1 MNCHA
6 NGIMRIGTS
15 VGNLN
20 PKIGGIVGNMGGGSG
35 GTFTMYR
42 CSSDM
47 KATIS
52 CNNASYEFGIGA
64 MIGQASG
71 IFDIEILDCYGN
83 ATANFPSA
91 SNKGIY
97 AGIIGTWYIHTG
109 NLRVENYAGSITI
122 NNLTNIIGDKQIG
135 TLSGMVETTASG
147 TYYAANTVK
156 YSNIYV
162 NGDVYSGSTPYT
174 MYPIV
179 VNSNNN
185 TNYGRYTLSVT
196 NNNYA
201 GTNIGSM
208 FTSMPAGYTANNRI
222 NSLST
227 KAASTSSL
235 WNDAQTFFSANKV
248 WNNYNQIG
256 AATYSVD
263 NSPVINKLQQ
273 DQFDIEFLNYKGTL
287 DEPTDATA
295 MKYNYGATGIKL
307 SVPTADSNHEFVG
320 WTTDKSGES
329 TPFTTMPDNAYGN
342 IKLYAVWDNPNATAS
357 ISLYNS
363 KTENDTD
370 TLEYGTGNIKLT
382 ATSSGLGM
390 PNPLKTFKWYKGN
403 GNTAVESGDTCT
415 LTDVNQS
422 GDYYLE
428 YTLQDTI
435 EPLWRHKEKLTTPQ
449 SVTINKGQLSI
460 KTFELHSDTPAYV
473 RITLGKVDFTV
484 EVKDNGDNVVEYKTA
499 VWQAPNSKVADGTN
513 DTFNIIV
520 TPDDTDNYATATLT
534 VSFESE
540 YLKLTF
546 DLDAGIAG
554 EKLEVNLEY
563 GEPYSANKI
572 VNMFLTEFR
581 KIIDDE
587 TNPLQPIYKDVE
599 NMAPYLDGVEI
610 SQYNTNLTD
619 VTTPQKI
626 EVMFIDKNYTITL
639 KLDNGS
645 ADITQM
651 RKFNQRLLPVS
662 NPTKDEHVFKGWK
675 YDDVDDNGNPTTKY
689 WDIDEDR
696 VKGDMT
702 LTADWFKAKL
712 TLVDIEVTPKAG
724 GYEALTVMQDG
735 DLEVIAHYTTDSP
748 EYPTYDQKIRLDDAG
763 GYKIIYSSSDGKL
776 HVNNPGITVTYS
788 YDGVTRTKPLTLT
801 VNPKSLDE
809 EMIAGGVTFEN
820 KTVVF
825 DGTAKEIG
833 EVKGEL
839 PIQISEVQYEYWF
852 GGSVVDKSQ
861 VVNIGLYT
869 VRAKFIS
876 SDPDYKAS
884 DMEATLTISRTGSG
898 SDDETLPSGN
908 PDSGN
913 NGGGGSIDD
922 ILDKLKEI
930 PLWQLIASFI
940 SIILIIIFLSK
951 TAGYESKR
959 KKYKKKTDKLDTT
972 VYAGAFLG
980 LAITGWTAI
989 ACVLMGLAVVSFVIM
1004 LIAKSRFNKAEE
1016 NYEDSLEEYQRNK
1029 TDFEEHRRAEDNA
1042 RRDEE
1047 YRRRDEDMQMMF
1059 MRMFG
1064 GGTGGNMNGG
1074 GTQPQGGFA
1083 YVQPGISAD
1092 EMRGLISETVTALL
1106 PGVQQLLPQ
1115 QASTNDEIIKS
1126 LIEEQKA
1133 MREVMQKLV
1142 DQPAERVVEKEV
1154 VATTANDEAIKT
1166 LIEGQKVI
1174 MEKLANQSNEPQIVE
1189 KVVEVPVEVEK
1200 IVEKEVVKEV
1210 PVEVEKIVEKEVRVE

>member
-1 MNCHA
+1 MH
-6 NGIMRIGTS
+6 IGYDS
-15 VGNLN
+15 
-20 PKIGGIVGNMGGGSG
+20 SSY
-35 GTFTMYR
+35 TFDD
-42 CSSDM
+42 S
-47 KATIS
+47 
-52 CNNASYEFGIGA
+52 
-64 MIGQASG
+64 
-71 IFDIEILDCYGN
+71 
-83 ATANFPSA
+83 
-91 SNKGIY
+91 
-97 AGIIGTWYIHTG
+97 
-109 NLRVENYAGSITI
+109 
-122 NNLTNIIGDKQIG
+122 
-135 TLSGMVETTASG
+135 
-147 TYYAANTVK
+147 
-156 YSNIYV
+156 
-162 NGDVYSGSTPYT
+162 
-174 MYPIV
+174 PIV
-179 VNSNNN
+179 
-185 TNYGRYTLSVT
+185 
-196 NNNYA
+196 
-201 GTNIGSM
+201 
-208 FTSMPAGYTANNRI
+208 
-222 NSLST
+222 
-227 KAASTSSL
+227 
-235 WNDAQTFFSANKV
+235 
-248 WNNYNQIG
+248 
-256 AATYSVD
+256 
-263 NSPVINKLQQ
+263 NKLQQ

-287 DEPTDATA
+287 DEPTDVTA
-295 MKYNYGATGIKL
+295 IKYDYGATGIKL
-307 SVPTADSNHEFVG
+307 SVPTADSNHKFVG

-329 TPFTTMPDNAYGN
+329 TPFTTLPDNAYGN

-473 RITLGKVDFTV
+473 GITLGKVDFTV

-626 EVMFIDKNYTITL
+626 EVIFIDKNYTITL

-748 EYPTYDQKIRLDDAG
+748 DYPTYDQKIRLDDAS

-839 PIQISEVQYEYWF
+839 
-852 GGSVVDKSQ
+852 
-861 VVNIGLYT
+861 
-869 VRAKFIS
+869 
-876 SDPDYKAS
+876 
-884 DMEATLTISRTGSG
+884 
-898 SDDETLPSGN
+898 
-908 PDSGN
+908 
-913 NGGGGSIDD
+913 
-922 ILDKLKEI
+922 
-930 PLWQLIASFI
+930 
-940 SIILIIIFLSK
+940 
-951 TAGYESKR
+951 
-959 KKYKKKTDKLDTT
+959 
-972 VYAGAFLG
+972 
-980 LAITGWTAI
+980 
-989 ACVLMGLAVVSFVIM
+989 
-1004 LIAKSRFNKAEE
+1004 
-1016 NYEDSLEEYQRNK
+1016 
-1029 TDFEEHRRAEDNA
+1029 
-1042 RRDEE
+1042 
-1047 YRRRDEDMQMMF
+1047 
-1059 MRMFG
+1059 
-1064 GGTGGNMNGG
+1064 
-1074 GTQPQGGFA
+1074 
-1083 YVQPGISAD
+1083 
-1092 EMRGLISETVTALL
+1092 
-1106 PGVQQLLPQ
+1106 
-1115 QASTNDEIIKS
+1115 
-1126 LIEEQKA
+1126 
-1133 MREVMQKLV
+1133 
-1142 DQPAERVVEKEV
+1142 
-1154 VATTANDEAIKT
+1154 
-1166 LIEGQKVI
+1166 
-1174 MEKLANQSNEPQIVE
+1174 
-1189 KVVEVPVEVEK
+1189 
-1200 IVEKEVVKEV
+1200 
-1210 PVEVEKIVEKEVRVE
+1210 